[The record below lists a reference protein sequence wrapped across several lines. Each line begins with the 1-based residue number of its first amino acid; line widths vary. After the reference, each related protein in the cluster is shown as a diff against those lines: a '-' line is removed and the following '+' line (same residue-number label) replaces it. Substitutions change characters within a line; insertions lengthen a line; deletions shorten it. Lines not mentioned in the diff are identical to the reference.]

1 MDSSVHVCCVLCCW
15 MQFVFLSAVWIHVMS
30 CAVWHAAYVFL
41 WLRAFMLSCL
51 VWTRDLWVFSLA
63 AFSCLVLHMAGDLF
77 CRSCACVFVLCEHVA
92 FVLVFCVPCALMSI
106 VLTSP
111 ILLSDYWFIS
121 STSLSSSFAPFI
133 ISLCFQSCASSSLM
147 LPCPALPCPALPC
160 PALPCPALSCPVL
173 SCPVLSCPALPC
185 PALPC
190 PALSCPVLSCPVLS
204 CPALPCPALPCPVLS
219 CPVLSCPVL
228 SCPALPCP
236 ALPCPALPC
245 PVLSCPVLPCPV
257 LSCPALASCPV
268 FPLRGSF
275 SCRFVLLFSNKAHSP
290 AQLSPRLILSPQPW
304 HKKLKEWILHPM
316 TPLK

>member
-77 CRSCACVFVLCEHVA
+77 CRSCACVFVLCEHMA

-106 VLTSP
+106 VLTPP
-111 ILLSDYWFIS
+111 ILLSDYLFIS

-160 PALPCPALSCPVL
+160 PALPCPVLSCPVLPCPVL
-173 SCPVLSCPALPC
+173 SCPVLSCPAL
-185 PALPC
+185 
-190 PALSCPVLSCPVLS
+190 SCPV
-204 CPALPCPALPCPVLS
+204 
-219 CPVLSCPVL
+219 
-228 SCPALPCP
+228 LPCP

-245 PVLSCPVLPCPV
+245 PVLPCPVLP
-257 LSCPALASCPV
+257 CPALASCPV

-275 SCRFVLLFSNKAHSP
+275 SCCFVLLFSNKAHSP
-290 AQLSPRLILSPQPW
+290 AQLSPRLILSPQHW

>member
-1 MDSSVHVCCVLCCW
+1 MLCLVLCGTQLVFFFGCVLSCC
-15 MQFVFLSAVWIHVMS
+15 HVL
-30 CAVWHAAYVFL
+30 CEHV
-41 WLRAFMLSCL
+41 
-51 VWTRDLWVFSLA
+51 TWVFSLA
-63 AFSCLVLHMAGDLF
+63 ACSCLVLHMAGDLF
-77 CRSCACVFVLCEHVA
+77 YWPYACVFVLCEHMA

-106 VLTSP
+106 VLTPP

-147 LPCPALPCPALPC
+147 LPCP
-160 PALPCPALSCPVL
+160 VL

-185 PALPC
+185 TALHC
-190 PALSCPVLSCPVLS
+190 PALSCPV
-204 CPALPCPALPCPVLS
+204 
-219 CPVLSCPVL
+219 
-228 SCPALPCP
+228 LPCP
-236 ALPCPALPC
+236 ALPCPALP
-245 PVLSCPVLPCPV
+245 
-257 LSCPALASCPV
+257 CPALASCPV

-275 SCRFVLLFSNKAHSP
+275 SWCFVLLFSNKAHSP